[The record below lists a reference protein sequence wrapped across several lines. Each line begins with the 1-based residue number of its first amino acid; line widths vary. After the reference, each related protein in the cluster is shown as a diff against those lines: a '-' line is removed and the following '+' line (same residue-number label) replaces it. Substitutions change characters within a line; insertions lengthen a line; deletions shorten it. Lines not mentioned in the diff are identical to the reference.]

1 MFFNVCLHSRS
12 FPLRTDWRKSDS
24 SVDGEP
30 QGHWRWNSN
39 SRDAVA
45 SSPSFS
51 RPAARAPR
59 RACSQVIYILT
70 LSSWL
75 LRRRRPSLKVLIS
88 RSMSSF
94 IRSSTRWSLDGNL
107 KIKFYWMKSFIRLN
121 FYFTSVFTPFNSSNR
136 SQRKILLESTK
147 FSFHS
152 LFPQNHLTIHIHC
165 KRELFLIFGTKNC
178 LPKMPCFNTIKLN
191 LITHLQSSFF
201 TYTSVV

>member
-1 MFFNVCLHSRS
+1 MFTFALIGG
-12 FPLRTDWRKSDS
+12 KSDS

-30 QGHWRWNSN
+30 QGNWRWNSN

-147 FSFHS
+147 FSFIHFS
-152 LFPQNHLTIHIHC
+152 LKITLLYIFIAKENFSW
-165 KRELFLIFGTKNC
+165 FLVQKIAYLKC
-178 LPKMPCFNTIKLN
+178 LVSI
-191 LITHLQSSFF
+191 Q
-201 TYTSVV
+201 